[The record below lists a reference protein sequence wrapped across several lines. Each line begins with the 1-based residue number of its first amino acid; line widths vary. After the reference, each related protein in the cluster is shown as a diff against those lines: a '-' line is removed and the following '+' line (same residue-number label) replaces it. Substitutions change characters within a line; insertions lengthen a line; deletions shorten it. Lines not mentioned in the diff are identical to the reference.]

1 MNTIKARALSALV
14 ALAALAAA
22 ALPVQRIAADPG
34 DSLPNRVTLPTAIP
48 TLMLPPVPSVAPGY
62 RAPQAQPSAAQIVG
76 VTQQPFVAISLQ
88 DAIAMA
94 LLKNPNLAVSASNFR
109 VAQYSIVQIKGAYD
123 VALHLQPQSN
133 FSVNPPQSFLAAGP
147 GGQGVY
153 TPGPTIT
160 TGPGNIVQHQ
170 SATGY
175 GASGQTESGTSYQ
188 ADIEQSRTYN
198 NTQFNAYNPQYLATL
213 NLSVTQPLLKNFGT
227 NATRRQL
234 KLAIVNADAGVAQTL
249 IDASNAI
256 SQVEDTYW
264 NLVGAWRNVAIQEDA
279 LREAI
284 AQQASNVRLARR
296 GAAAPIDA
304 VESQT
309 QVSNFQDQ
317 VFQALHAVSQLQNQL
332 KSLIAGNTQDPV
344 WDANLV
350 PSTSVEGL
358 PSANDLDAIVSEAR
372 ENRPEVRQ
380 AEDRRLQAEIDRAYA
395 KNQSLPQ
402 ADVQAQY
409 ISNGFAGL
417 LTPVPAF
424 LSGFCTN
431 SASQGGLGLP
441 ACPTPPPNTQGT
453 MAWAY
458 HNMWAGYF
466 PTFNLALIVGY
477 PIQGHVARGLRGL
490 ASEET
495 TQAKVLMQ
503 GVQERI
509 GAEARIALQ
518 SYQSS
523 RSKLSAA
530 RVARESAEIVYASE
544 LRKSHHGQ
552 STTFLVL
559 QRQLELEQARG
570 SELQAQTQLNAS
582 IVELKRV
589 DGTILSDNGV
599 NVQTLGTQALAH

>member
-1 MNTIKARALSALV
+1 MNAIKARTLSALV
-14 ALAALAAA
+14 ALAAVAAA
-22 ALPVQRIAADPG
+22 ALPVQRISADPG
-34 DSLPNRVTLPTAIP
+34 DSLPSHVTLPTAIP
-48 TLMLPPVPSVAPGY
+48 SLMLPPVPSVAPGY
-62 RAPQAQPSAAQIVG
+62 RAPQAVASGARIVG
-76 VTQQPFVAISLQ
+76 VTQQPFVGISLQ

-94 LLKNPNLAVSASNFR
+94 LLKNPNLAVSAAN
-109 VAQYSIVQIKGAYD
+109 VKIAHYAIAQTKGAYD

-133 FSVNPPQSFLAAGP
+133 FSVNPPLNFLAAGP
-147 GGQGVY
+147 GELGFY
-153 TPGPTIT
+153 PPLSPTT
-160 TGPGNIVQHQ
+160 APGNIIQHQ
-170 SATGY
+170 SATTY
-175 GASGQTESGTSYQ
+175 GLNGQTESGTSYQ

-198 NTQFNAYNPQYLATL
+198 NTVFNAYNPQYLATL
-213 NLSVTQPLLKNFGT
+213 NLSVGQPLLKNFGM
-227 NATRRQL
+227 NATKRQL
-234 KLAIVNADAGVAQTL
+234 KLAIVSADASVAQTL
-249 IDASNAI
+249 VDASNAI

-264 NLVGAWRNVAIQEDA
+264 NLVSAWRNVAIQEDA
-279 LREAI
+279 LHEAI
-284 AQQASNVRLARR
+284 VQQQSNVRLARR

-317 VFQALHAVSQLQNQL
+317 VFQALHAVSELQNQL
-332 KSLIAGNTQDPV
+332 KILIAAGPRDPV

-358 PSANDLDAIVSEAR
+358 PSASDLDAIVAAAR
-372 ENRPEVRQ
+372 QNRPEVRQ

-409 ISNGFAGL
+409 VSNGFAGL

-424 LSGFCTN
+424 LSGFCTKPP
-431 SASQGGLGLP
+431 SSGGLGLP

-466 PTFNLALIVGY
+466 PTFNLSLIVGY

-509 GAEARIALQ
+509 GAEARLALQ

-523 RSKLSAA
+523 RAKLSAA
-530 RVARESAEIVYASE
+530 RVARESAETVYASE
-544 LRKSHHGQ
+544 LRKFHHGQ

-589 DGTILSDNGV
+589 DGTILTDNGV
-599 NVQTLGTQALAH
+599 NLQTLGSQALAH